1 MEIILNKYYI
11 KLITTLLVLYA
22 QFCWAQP
29 SLPQR
34 SITLN
39 PTQELFFGKFYDRGN
54 GGSISVDWQGNRT
67 TSGDTVAV
75 PSSFGTPALFDIKLC
90 QGRTVT
96 ITYQPTV
103 TLEGSNGGS
112 FNLDIGP
119 TEKGENGATFAT
131 ENNCNFITILRVG
144 GTLHI
149 PAGSPPGD
157 ITGTFEISFDQQ

>member
-1 MEIILNKYYI
+1 MEIILNKDYI
-11 KLITTLLVLYA
+11 KLITILLVLYA

-39 PTQELFFGKFYDRGN
+39 PTQELFFGKFYDKGN

-90 QGRTVT
+90 QGRSVT

-103 TLEGSNGGS
+103 ILEGSNGGS

-119 TEKGENGATFAT
+119 TEKGQNGATFAT

-149 PAGSPPGD
+149 PAGSKSGL
-157 ITGTFEISFDQQ
+157 ITGSFEISFDQQ